1 LAFGSSLDVGC
12 WTLDVDPGSS
22 EGWHCS
28 CSLSVMLDVTISI
41 LALIAGGVTMELF
54 TIMQAPLNGN
64 EAGLPWRAE
73 SADIAEDSQIGNPS

>member
-1 LAFGSSLDVGC
+1 MLAV
-12 WTLDVDPGSS
+12 GSS

-28 CSLSVMLDVTISI
+28 CSLPVMLDVTISI

-54 TIMQAPLNGN
+54 TIMQAPLHGGN

-73 SADIAEDSQIGNPS
+73 SAAIAEDSQIGNPS

>member
-1 LAFGSSLDVGC
+1 MWDLEAWIFRR
-12 WTLDVDPGSS
+12 
-22 EGWHCS
+22 WHCS
-28 CSLSVMLDVTISI
+28 CSSPVMLDVTISI

-73 SADIAEDSQIGNPS
+73 SAAIAEDSQIGNPS